1 MRKLNHM
8 VLVTSL
14 IAFTGCATLPRS
26 ALLGAAVGGTAGGV
40 SGYYISEHSSKAT
53 LLSAITGAVVGG
65 ALGLLLHKSK
75 PEPPVKTDSEVY
87 SDSVPNITRPIIHSY
102 KVPAH
107 VEGNKYIEEHLV
119 HIIDKG
125 TTWSLEDE
133 R

>member
-1 MRKLNHM
+1 MKTINRL
-8 VLVTSL
+8 VLVPPL
-14 IAFTGCATLPRS
+14 LAFLGCATLPQS
-26 ALLGAAVGGTAGGV
+26 TLLGAAVGGTAGGV
-40 SGYYISEHSSKAT
+40 GGYYASEHSSTVT
-53 LLSAITGAVVGG
+53 LLGVLTGAVVGG
-65 ALGLLLHKSK
+65 TLGLLLHKPKSET
-75 PEPPVKTDSEVY
+75 PAKTDSEIH
-87 SDSVPNITRPIIHSY
+87 SENVPNITRPIIHSY